1 MPPLFYRLSIEMKI
15 NFDINHFMVDY
26 WQRQPLVIPQ
36 GIASFSDLLTP
47 EELAGLA
54 MEEEVQSRI
63 VTNHKGMWQ
72 AMAGPFERFN
82 ELEQKASTLL
92 VQATNHWHPNC
103 SQLAELFQFIPNW
116 RFDDIMVS
124 YATEQGGVGPHIDQY
139 GVFIIQG
146 SGSRHWKVGSCQPLS
161 EFAVGG
167 ALKQCEE
174 FTPIIDTI
182 LNTGDILYIPP
193 GCPHCG
199 VALSP
204 SMSYSVGFRAPD
216 QRELFNAFADY
227 LLDQEQDYTRYSDPE
242 LSNDHAWGE
251 ITRHQQQK
259 LMGLMQNMVKDNRL
273 MRDFLGRLFSA
284 THRETNILPLEK
296 TDQINPNEL
305 TEKFKHGMSLHRV
318 EGLKVLYLQGLNELF
333 IDGESYPFSANAEYF
348 RILANQMNLDFST
361 LNKALSDPSFTNQ
374 LTEWVNSGFWY
385 WNE

>member
-1 MPPLFYRLSIEMKI
+1 MPPLFYWLNIYMKI

-26 WQRQPLVIPQ
+26 WQRQPLVIRQ
-36 GIASFSDLLTP
+36 GIEPFPDLLSP

-63 VTNHKGMWQ
+63 VTNHRGNWQ
-72 AMAGPFERFN
+72 AISGPFEQF
-82 ELEQKASTLL
+82 EKLEQNASTLL

-103 SQLAELFQFIPNW
+103 SQLAELFHFIPNW
-116 RFDDIMVS
+116 RFDDVMVS

-146 SGSRHWKVGSCQPLS
+146 SGSRHWKVGACQPLC
-161 EFAVGG
+161 EFATGDG
-167 ALKQCEE
+167 LKQCEE
-174 FTPIIDTI
+174 FKPVIDTV

-199 VALSP
+199 ISLSP

-227 LLDQEQDYTRYSDPE
+227 LLDDEQNYSRYSDPE

-259 LMGLMQNMVKDNRL
+259 LMGLMQNMVNDSRL
-273 MRDFLGRLFSA
+273 MRDFFGRFFSA
-284 THRETNILPLEK
+284 TQRDINVLPLDE
-296 TDQINPNEL
+296 QSRINTTEL
-305 TEKFKHGMSLHRV
+305 ISTLNHGISLHRV

-333 IDGESYPFSANAEYF
+333 IDGESYPFSANAESY
-348 RILANQMNLDFST
+348 RLLANQMSLNLTHLS
-361 LNKALSDPSFTNQ
+361 KAISDPEFTGL
-374 LTEWVNSGFWY
+374 LTQWVNSGFWY